1 MKFSERKL
9 KGLYEVTPHPHLD
22 ARGFFMRT
30 FDAELFKNAGLDR
43 VWVQENHS
51 RSERLHIIRG
61 LHFQLPPH
69 TETKLIRCIEG
80 AVLDVVVDLRTD
92 SETYGQWDSIVLSA
106 ENKKMFFI
114 PRGFAHGFCTLSEV
128 SEVVYKVDNLYT
140 PAAERGL
147 MWNDPQLN
155 IHWPASEA
163 FVSEKDQNNLSW
175 RDFNETN
182 RISLDTL

>member
-9 KGLYEVTPHPHLD
+9 KGLYEVTPHPHMD
-22 ARGFFMRT
+22 SRGFFMRT
-30 FDAELFKNAGLDR
+30 FDAGLFKDAGLHRD
-43 VWVQENHS
+43 WVQENHS

-69 TETKLIRCIEG
+69 AETKLIRCIEG

-128 SEVVYKVDNLYT
+128 SEVVYKVDNFYT

-147 MWNDPQLN
+147 MWNDTDLK
-155 IHWPASEA
+155 IDWPVSEA
-163 FVSEKDQNNLSW
+163 FVSEKDQENLSW
-175 RDFNETN
+175 KDFSKTN
-182 RISLDTL
+182 SISLKTL

>member
-9 KGLYEVTPHPHLD
+9 KGLYEITPHPHMD
-22 ARGFFMRT
+22 PRGFFMRT
-30 FDAELFKNAGLDR
+30 FDAELFKNAGLHR
-43 VWVQENHS
+43 NWVQENHS
-51 RSERLHIIRG
+51 RSERQHIIRG

-69 TETKLIRCIEG
+69 AETKLIRCIQG

-114 PRGFAHGFCTLSEV
+114 PRGFAHGFCTMSEV
-128 SEVVYKVDNLYT
+128 SEVVYKVDNFYS

-147 MWNDPQLN
+147 MWNDSQLN
-155 IHWPASEA
+155 IDWPVSEA
-163 FVSEKDQNNLSW
+163 FVSEKDQRNLSW
-175 RDFNETN
+175 IDFSKTN
-182 RISLDTL
+182 SISSGTL